1 MSQRRDGLS
10 LITTL
15 ASYRRLTLSQ
25 RSVLYNKVID
35 GHYPPAY
42 WVKFL
47 TGLADY
53 DTKTDALGQSSRK
66 LCLFSLLPLA
76 VSFLYP
82 PLWFLSLPL
91 TAGAG
96 ATYWFARRTGL
107 GPRLRSFILPLV
119 ILLGE
124 DVKTGQPL
132 HLRTDL
138 RGGTSR
144 RKATGNTA
152 SYKRG
157 RYHRIRETGFQDP
170 WLSGEALLADGARL
184 EWQCLDTIRRL
195 AMSKKN
201 RRGKI
206 KTKIKYKRRSSLAI
220 RLDLPTGSYRLQS
233 QPQLPAD
240 GTRLQILTG
249 EKWHRLRARQISR
262 LSGERL
268 PDPELKPVL
277 DLLAR
282 LYALAEPIPQGRTT
296 HA

>member
-1 MSQRRDGLS
+1 MS

-15 ASYRRLTLSQ
+15 ASYRRLTPTQ
-25 RSVLYNKVID
+25 RSVLYHKVID
-35 GHYPPAY
+35 GHYPAVY

-53 DTKTDALGQSSRK
+53 NAKTDALRQSSRK
-66 LCLFSLLPLA
+66 LWLFSLLPLA
-76 VSFLYP
+76 ASFFFP

-107 GPRLRSFILPLV
+107 GPRLRCFILPLA

-144 RKATGNTA
+144 GKATGNA
-152 SYKRG
+152 SFYKRG
-157 RYHRIRETGFQDP
+157 RYHRIRETVFQDP
-170 WLSGEALLADGARL
+170 WLSGEALLADGAHL
-184 EWQCLDTIRRL
+184 EWHCLDNIRHL

-201 RRGKI
+201 RRGRI
-206 KTKIKYKRRSSLAI
+206 KTKTKYKLRSALDI
-220 RLDLPTGSYRLQS
+220 QLDLPARNYRLRS
-233 QPQLPAD
+233 QTQPPGA
-240 GTRLQILTG
+240 GTRLQILAG

-262 LSGERL
+262 FSGEPL
-268 PDPELKPVL
+268 PDPELEPVL

-282 LYALAEPIPQGRTT
+282 LYALAEPIPQGRTI